1 MNHNSDFYLGI
12 DTSAYT
18 TSLAIVD
25 GKENLLYDRRMILP
39 VKEGSLGMR
48 QSDAVF
54 AHINNLPKL
63 FSEDDFVSRQAKP
76 VAVAA
81 AVKPRPVSDSYM
93 PVFKVGEA
101 FGLFLSRTMGLNFLA
116 SSHQEGHV
124 MAGLWSAGLPE
135 GRYLVVHLSGGTSEI
150 IIAEE
155 KAPGHLSL
163 SLVGG
168 SSDLKAGQFVDR
180 LGMIMGLSFPAGPE
194 MEKLARRSKSD
205 LPKLPLAVCGPQI
218 SFSGPASQ
226 ATRLFEKGCAREDLS
241 RAVEICLADSVSM
254 AINNLAFSN
263 NDDLAILAV
272 GGVMANR
279 FIRERLAQK
288 LPGRK
293 LYFAEAQYS
302 SDNAVGLA
310 VQASRRCRRE
320 GTINQGNEKEF

>member
-25 GKENLLYDRRMILP
+25 GQENLLYDRRMILP
-39 VKEGSLGMR
+39 VKEGSLGIR

-63 FSEDDFVSRQAKP
+63 LTQDDLVSKQAKP

-135 GRYLVVHLSGGTSEI
+135 DRYLVVHLSGGTSEI
-150 IIAEE
+150 ILAEE
-155 KAPGHLSL
+155 KGQGHLKL
-163 SLVGG
+163 SLAGG
-168 SSDLKAGQFVDR
+168 SCDLKAGQFVDR
-180 LGMIMGLSFPAGPE
+180 LGLAMGLSFPAGPE
-194 MEKLARRSKSD
+194 MEQLARRSEND
-205 LPKLPLAVCGPQI
+205 QLKLPLAVSGSQI

-226 ATRLFEKGCAREDLS
+226 AMRMHEKGYAREDLA
-241 RAVEICLADSVSM
+241 RAVEICLADSVSQ
-254 AINNLAFSN
+254 AIDNLTFSEH
-263 NDDLAILAV
+263 DQPAILAV
-272 GGVMANR
+272 GGVMANQ
-279 FIRERLAQK
+279 FIRDRMAQK

-320 GTINQGNEKEF
+320 WTVNQGNEKEF